1 MVLIAGCG
9 PIGHTEPSAFVSATT
24 LQELVDKSDVV
35 ALATVARELGTRNL
49 ARDVKDLTRV
59 DPGLHIAGQDY
70 AVTVQSAFKG
80 GASGEVV
87 VTIARGRG
95 AAGTTPRDDADFLP
109 LKIGQTYALFLRRLP
124 YEPAVLALAIEPS
137 RFRVD
142 GMVSVESPWG
152 EAKRYFPDESRASFL
167 ARLASASR

>member
-1 MVLIAGCG
+1 VSGAVRAASLALLLIGGCG

-24 LQELVDKSDVV
+24 LQELVAKSDVV
-35 ALATVARELGTRNL
+35 ALATVERELGTRNL
-49 ARDVKDLTRV
+49 ARDVNDLTRE
-59 DPGLHIAGQDY
+59 DPGLQIVGQDY

-80 GASGEVV
+80 GASGQVV
-87 VTIARGRG
+87 VTIARGRA
-95 AAGTTPRDDADFLP
+95 AAGTRPRDDEDFLP

-142 GMVSVESPWG
+142 GTVSVESPWG
-152 EAKRYFPDESRASFL
+152 EA
-167 ARLASASR
+167 